1 MKSLINKIKGW
12 KIWRIFKKKPKK
24 TKKVAPPYKTT
35 PVRVRLVVS
44 DDDENLEEL
53 TKQAAQVDGVKRVKT
68 NRSAED
74 AVFESLNGS
83 SRRDDYR
90 FEPNSKY
97 TTIWIYAI
105 VFIVVAVLFGV
116 GIANGTIVAGI
127 KKFFTA
133 ISPFIAGLFV
143 GLILDRPISN
153 LDAQLFDKLFKI
165 KSVRARRILSILV
178 CYLILSGLIFVVIYF
193 IVPQLAKSIE
203 ELSKKGDD
211 FINAFD
217 EIIQQIEEF
226 IPGMQLGDLQN
237 LITEK
242 TPQIMESITNFAPKL
257 VGFAGQ
263 VLKTGWNIIISFIV
277 SIYILYDK
285 RNLKVSAL
293 RSLYASFAIGKSNR
307 ISQTIND
314 CTDIFVNFV
323 FGKSLDSLIIGIL
336 SFIVLKIFN
345 YPYALLIAV
354 IIGITN
360 MIPYF
365 GPFIGA
371 VPGFLLYLA
380 DSGIKP
386 ALIFCIIVFVIQ
398 QLDGWV
404 IGPKI
409 VGDSTGLS
417 PLWVVC
423 GSTLG
428 GAYGGV
434 IGMFLGVPVVA
445 VLSFLI
451 SRIIDTIL
459 ERRKVD
465 VS

>member
-1 MKSLINKIKGW
+1 MGNLLKKIKSW
-12 KIWRIFKKKPKK
+12 KFWSIFKKKSKKPKK
-24 TKKVAPPYKTT
+24 ASAPYKNT

-44 DDDENLEEL
+44 EDDENFEEL
-53 TKQAAQVDGVKRVKT
+53 SKQASQVDGIKRVKS

-83 SRRDDYR
+83 SRRDHYR

-97 TTIWIYAI
+97 TTIWIYALALVI
-105 VFIVVAVLFGV
+105 AATLVIV
-116 GIANGTIVAGI
+116 GIAGGKIINGI
-127 KKFFTA
+127 KFFLSA
-133 ISPFIAGLFV
+133 IAPFIAGLFV
-143 GLILDRPISN
+143 GLILDRPIMW
-153 LDAQLFDKLFKI
+153 LDSMLFDKLFKM
-165 KSVRARRILSILV
+165 KSVRGRRILSILII
-178 CYLILSGLIFVVIYF
+178 YLIFIGLIFVLIYS
-193 IVPQLAKSIE
+193 IVPQLGKSISD
-203 ELSKKGDD
+203 LSSKGDE
-211 FINAFD
+211 FGSAFD
-217 EIIQQIEEF
+217 NIIQQIEEMV
-226 IPGMQLGDLQN
+226 PGMQLGDLQKIISDKLN
-237 LITEK
+237 EVIK
-242 TPQIMESITNFAPKL
+242 SIGDLAPKL
-257 VGFAGQ
+257 FDIASSI
-263 VLKTGWNIIISFIV
+263 LKFGWNIIISFIV
-277 SIYILYDK
+277 SVYILYDK
-285 RNLKVSAL
+285 RNLKVLAL
-293 RSLYASFAIGKSNR
+293 RSIYSVFPVGKSNK
-307 ISQTIND
+307 ISQTVHD
-314 CTDIFVNFV
+314 CTNIFVDFV

-336 SFIVLKIFN
+336 SFFVLTIFG
-345 YPYALLIAV
+345 YPYPLLIAV

-380 DSGIKP
+380 ENGFKS
-386 ALIFCIIVFVIQ
+386 AFIFCIIVFVIQ

-417 PLWVVC
+417 PLWVVI

-445 VLSFLI
+445 VISFLF
-451 SRIIDTIL
+451 SRIVDDSL